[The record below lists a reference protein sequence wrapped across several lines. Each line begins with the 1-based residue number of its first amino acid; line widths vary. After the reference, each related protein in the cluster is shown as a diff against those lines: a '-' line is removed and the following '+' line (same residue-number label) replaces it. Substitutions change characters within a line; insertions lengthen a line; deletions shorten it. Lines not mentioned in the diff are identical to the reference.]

1 MKQSLWIILSNRVL
15 ISVFAF
21 SKFYVVVLIFRVNCP
36 FNPKLRT
43 DYYDRCSQELISI
56 YSLGGVTQESH
67 QTQKTIYMQHN
78 YKVCITLTII
88 QTKSTSTHQQIQLIK
103 SKNLSQVNVNTTGR
117 STFASWGKKKKKK

>member
-1 MKQSLWIILSNRVL
+1 MRQSLWIISSNRVL

-67 QTQKTIYMQHN
+67 QTQKNHLHAAQLQSLHHTDN
-78 YKVCITLTII
+78 YTDKIH
-88 QTKSTSTHQQIQLIK
+88 KHTST
-103 SKNLSQVNVNTTGR
+103 NT
-117 STFASWGKKKKKK
+117 AH